1 MLFLQHIEN
10 SQKDH
15 AGDQGNPNIK
25 QDSAYNPPKHHFW
38 YLLVVVVVLAGIF
51 LVGHFSNRFYACILF
66 LSRICWWCIEAF
78 GFGMNSPHSVGGC
91 WLHRRWACNVGK
103 WVFCEAMDDV
113 DRLFQCFKCGVS
125 PPQSAARERKATKHK
140 LEQIDPSPTEEVP
153 GFSNTPLS
161 GSPKKRQQPA
171 AYVQFTSTTN
181 YANGFNKRKHFSP
194 VVFYGSPHGV
204 PPKRPAKLLRLLREI
219 QVDLSEQ
226 IKLRYKNMNPRF
238 RHHYEVI
245 QEGLPCHL
253 YFDLEFNK
261 RDNTK
266 KDGDEM
272 VDLLIT
278 VVFDALSDKYGIQGD
293 HDWIVELD
301 SSTEAKF
308 SRHLIIR
315 LQKTAFKD
323 NSHAGAFIA
332 EICSR
337 INNEKGSDRKFEKL
351 FVSKDTSSA
360 DIPSQIFV
368 DTAVYSRNR
377 CFRLPLSSKAGKNSV
392 LLPTGRFKC
401 KNMSEENVFMASLI
415 CNMDADCEKL
425 LICKMDLDCV
435 KALQFDTEI
444 NSEFQKQSSASH
456 EFMLNS
462 CTSDLSRTYLIGK
475 SPFPTLDVFVESIAT
490 IGNVSGGAFF
500 RKLHLLA
507 VRWLEWTLYGKIR
520 SWYWFS
526 EYGMMVYSMSRNRY
540 CERIG
545 REHKSNHVIYIVDL
559 RKAVYYQKCHDPDCR
574 GYRSPSRPIPKDAIP
589 DDTILFNFGSHN
601 VGGSAD
607 ENLEHQL
614 VQNGQEHKKFYSD
627 ESITDSCRK
636 DGWWIEAI
644 RAAEKIENMP
654 RTLDLTETHV
664 KSHLNISSPLII
676 FLPVFVDLGVFFF
689 HRLGGPSSQFGH
701 HQNCLLISI
710 TTSTSKISSMA
721 AAAAPPI
728 FIDASTLRSLLTPGT
743 LIRHLQTSLPTASTA
758 THSPL
763 RHHHQTSPTS
773 SLLLMPSWSLSPSL
787 PYTGVKLVTH
797 HPLNTSSLPSIH
809 ASYVLFHSLTG
820 QTLATLDGTE
830 LTLHRTAS
838 VSALASLYLSRPNS
852 QTLLMVG
859 AGALAPH
866 LIKAHLTVRPSLNR
880 VIIWNRNFDKAKA
893 LVDNMKTEA
902 EFTTTR
908 VCFESSKELEA
919 AVGVADII
927 SCATNSESP
936 LVMGA
941 EMKAGAHL
949 DLVGSFKESMRE
961 CDDEAVRRGK
971 VFVDNEAAVE
981 EAGELVGAFK
991 RGVIG
996 RSDVIGDLVELV
1008 KGEKVGRRDEEE
1020 VTVFKSVGSA
1030 VVDLVSAQLVYE
1042 TSIK

>member
-1 MLFLQHIEN
+1 
-10 SQKDH
+10 
-15 AGDQGNPNIK
+15 
-25 QDSAYNPPKHHFW
+25 
-38 YLLVVVVVLAGIF
+38 
-51 LVGHFSNRFYACILF
+51 
-66 LSRICWWCIEAF
+66 
-78 GFGMNSPHSVGGC
+78 
-91 WLHRRWACNVGK
+91 
-103 WVFCEAMDDV
+103 MDDV

-125 PPQSAARERKATKHK
+125 PPQSAVRERKANKHK
-140 LEQIDPSPTEEVP
+140 LKQRDPSPIEEVS
-153 GFSNTPLS
+153 GFSDTSPL
-161 GSPKKRQQPA
+161 GSAPKRQQHA
-171 AYVQFTSTTN
+171 AYVQFSSTTN
-181 YANGFNKRKHFSP
+181 NSNKFNKRKHFSP

-226 IKLRYKNMNPRF
+226 IKLREEVWATFPRQDEAMKYAKEHAHVRVFSYQDHMNGQRRFLVSTYEEFWRRYKNMNPRF

-261 RDNTK
+261 RDNTA

-278 VVFDALSDKYGIQGD
+278 VVFDALSDKYSIQGD

-323 NSHAGAFIA
+323 NSHAGAFVA

-337 INNEKGSDRKFEKL
+337 INNEKGSDRRFEKL
-351 FVSKDTSSA
+351 FVSKDSSSA
-360 DIPSQIFV
+360 DIPCQLFV

-415 CNMDADCEKL
+415 CNMDVDCEKL

-475 SPFPTLDVFVESIAT
+475 SPFPALDFFVESIAT
-490 IGNVSGGAFF
+490 IGNVS
-500 RKLHLLA
+500 
-507 VRWLEWTLYGKIR
+507 GKIR

-545 REHKSNHVIYIVDL
+545 RQHKSNHVIYIVDL

-574 GYRSPSRPIPKDAIP
+574 GYRSPSRPIPKYAIP
-589 DDTILFNFGSHN
+589 DDTILSNFILHN
-601 VGGSAD
+601 GASSVD

-614 VQNGQEHKKFYSD
+614 VENGQEHIKFCGD

-654 RTLDLTETHV
+654 RTLDLTETDEM
-664 KSHLNISSPLII
+664 P
-676 FLPVFVDLGVFFF
+676 
-689 HRLGGPSSQFGH
+689 GGDEDWWMAVEKTLSQYE
-701 HQNCLLISI
+701 
-710 TTSTSKISSMA
+710 
-721 AAAAPPI
+721 
-728 FIDASTLRSLLTPGT
+728 LT
-743 LIRHLQTSLPTASTA
+743 
-758 THSPL
+758 
-763 RHHHQTSPTS
+763 
-773 SLLLMPSWSLSPSL
+773 
-787 PYTGVKLVTH
+787 
-797 HPLNTSSLPSIH
+797 
-809 ASYVLFHSLTG
+809 YVL
-820 QTLATLDGTE
+820 
-830 LTLHRTAS
+830 
-838 VSALASLYLSRPNS
+838 
-852 QTLLMVG
+852 
-859 AGALAPH
+859 
-866 LIKAHLTVRPSLNR
+866 
-880 VIIWNRNFDKAKA
+880 
-893 LVDNMKTEA
+893 
-902 EFTTTR
+902 
-908 VCFESSKELEA
+908 
-919 AVGVADII
+919 
-927 SCATNSESP
+927 
-936 LVMGA
+936 
-941 EMKAGAHL
+941 
-949 DLVGSFKESMRE
+949 
-961 CDDEAVRRGK
+961 
-971 VFVDNEAAVE
+971 
-981 EAGELVGAFK
+981 
-991 RGVIG
+991 
-996 RSDVIGDLVELV
+996 
-1008 KGEKVGRRDEEE
+1008 
-1020 VTVFKSVGSA
+1020 
-1030 VVDLVSAQLVYE
+1030 
-1042 TSIK
+1042 